1 MRAVWQDPPIDVPI
15 KYHGLL
21 YVKSFTIW
29 RMANHKESMGVVF

>member
-21 YVKSFTIW
+21 YVKPFTIW
-29 RMANHKESMGVVF
+29 RTVEHKASIRVMF